1 MALNILRSAGDI
13 GLKGLQLVDILND
26 WLSSA
31 RLDSTHHVQFQF
43 KIAEFGG
50 FLLLDC
56 HFWLCGSSIATIW
69 MEWRAHPVALNFNE
83 KFPISAIP
91 FPTVTICPETKAYAS
106 KFKLIPL
113 LLTMWQQT
121 GNISGIE

>member
-1 MALNILRSAGDI
+1 MTFNFYPFLEHSAKVHTFSLIYKKKFLGRLCESFSKNSVKIAPFMALNILRSAGDI

-56 HFWLCGSSIATIW
+56 HLVVRIIDCHNMDGMACASSGA
-69 MEWRAHPVALNFNE
+69 
-83 KFPISAIP
+83 KF
-91 FPTVTICPETKAYAS
+91 
-106 KFKLIPL
+106 
-113 LLTMWQQT
+113 Q
-121 GNISGIE
+121 